1 MVFQALV
8 IDHDH
13 DERRI
18 AATILDLD
26 EGTLPNGD
34 VRVRVRYSTVNF
46 KDALV
51 LAGIGRLV
59 RTYPHVPGIDLAGTV
74 ESSTDPRYSPGDE
87 VVLTGWRV
95 GETWWGG
102 YAELAQVRG
111 DWLLPVPEQLS
122 LKDCMIIGT
131 AGLTA
136 ALAMTALEANGLTPD
151 EGPVL
156 VTGASGGLGST
167 AVHLLARRGYRVTAS
182 TGKSAEAEHLKYLG
196 ASDVI
201 NRVELSEAPDRPL
214 LPERWAGCIDAV
226 GGSTVSHVLSELRYG
241 AAVALC
247 GNASGNEIPT
257 NTLPFL
263 LRGVRALGIDSVQA
277 KVSER
282 QHAWNSLATL
292 ADMAVLGGQIREI
305 GLEEISSV
313 ATDLLAGR
321 IAGRVIVVV

>member
-1 MVFQALV
+1 MVFRALV
-8 IDHDH
+8 IDHDPA
-13 DERRI
+13 DRRVT
-18 AATILDLD
+18 ATIRDLD
-26 EGTLPNGD
+26 EGVLPNGD
-34 VRVRVRYSTVNF
+34 VRVRVQYSTVNF

-51 LAGIGRLV
+51 LGGLGRLV
-59 RTYPHVPGIDLAGTV
+59 RAYPHVPGIDLAGVV
-74 ESSTDPRYSPGDE
+74 ESSMDPRFSPGDE

-111 DWLLPVPEQLS
+111 DWLLPIPEQLS
-122 LKDCMIIGT
+122 ARDCMIIGT

-136 ALAMTALEANGLTPD
+136 ALALSALEANGLTPD
-151 EGPVL
+151 DGAVL
-156 VTGASGGLGST
+156 VTGATGGLGST

-182 TGKSAEAEHLKYLG
+182 TGKPKEARHLALLG

-201 NRVELSEAPDRPL
+201 DRAQLSSAPDRPL

-226 GGSTVSHVLSELRYG
+226 GGSTVAHVLAELRYG
-241 AAVALC
+241 AAVAMC
-247 GNASGNEIPT
+247 GNTGGNDVPT

-282 QHAWNSLATL
+282 QRAWSTLATL
-292 ADMAVLGGQIREI
+292 ADMDVLSGQIREI
-305 GLEEISSV
+305 GLEEIPAV
-313 ATDLLAGR
+313 AADLLAGR